1 MKIVNICSFWLVG
14 VCYVILTFLYFIK
27 TFLYLFSLKKKLGK
41 KLETIAKYLN
51 NRLVI
56 DFFLLH
62 FFSVFPK
69 FL

>member
-41 KLETIAKYLN
+41 KVRNYSKIFK
-51 NRLVI
+51 
-56 DFFLLH
+56 
-62 FFSVFPK
+62 
-69 FL
+69 